1 MKVLRVWFKEG
12 ISVGRHQETLSVLN
26 ADKAWALDW
35 DPKNRELGIV
45 EVESGYSYVVP
56 VENVKLMR
64 REDAK
69 A

>member
-1 MKVLRVWFKEG
+1 MKVIRAWFKEG
-12 ISVGRHQETLSVLN
+12 ISVGRNQETLSVIST
-26 ADKAWALDW
+26 DKAWSLDW
-35 DPKNRELGIV
+35 DAKNRELGIV

-69 A
+69 S